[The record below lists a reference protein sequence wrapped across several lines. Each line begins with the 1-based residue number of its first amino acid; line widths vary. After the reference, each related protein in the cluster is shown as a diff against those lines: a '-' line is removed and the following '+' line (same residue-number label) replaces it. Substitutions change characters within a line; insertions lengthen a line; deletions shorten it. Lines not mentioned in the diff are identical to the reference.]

1 MKIFNLMKI
10 IMRKSNIEDLDNIY
24 NLHNLCFTFNDRW
37 YKNAICQYIDDSIV
51 IVTEDNEIIGVLLQG
66 NFNPILNDE
75 ELVVPNIDN
84 KSDLV
89 VPNIDKDFVVP
100 NIDDEV
106 FGIVMICIHPD
117 YRNKGLASKLINTHI
132 KINNEKKLYLC
143 TRITNTNAILCYK
156 KNGYELIG
164 NIKNKYYLPVEDACF
179 MIYKKMK
186 I

>member
-1 MKIFNLMKI
+1 
-10 IMRKSNIEDLDNIY
+10 MRKSNIDDLDNIY

-75 ELVVPNIDN
+75 ELVLPNIDDRLVIPN
-84 KSDLV
+84 IDKGLV
-89 VPNIDKDFVVP
+89 VPNIDKDLVVP

-132 KINNEKKLYLC
+132 RINNEKKLYLC